1 MLRHILY
8 ISILLLIL
16 PFFNAEGQGVLI
28 GKKDGATNPFAKL
41 EVYSTSSGLL
51 IPRMT
56 TEQRE
61 AIRPDGSAISLLVF
75 DTDKG
80 AFMFFNGDNWV
91 GLLSG
96 EGNDEI
102 RELLEELMK
111 EITEDMENR
120 FTVIY
125 EKLKLDSTN
134 LSTRMDYIE
143 MLISEI
149 DLSALEV
156 IKQQI
161 IADSLHFEQQLGRKV
176 DTAAFNDTLVA
187 LRKLIVDAKKG
198 QQNAAVVATLNERP
212 LAGTTLGDLVIVSN
226 NGQGFREVF
235 VWADTNADGE
245 GDAWESVDKAQLAN
259 GYDVYWFKQPAS
271 QNPTDI
277 SIYTPEKIVA
287 PASVSLSTMGY
298 TIETGENFEGYYIL
312 AFPDTWGEPQFT
324 LRDFPIIDGM
334 QMYPIQING
343 IKYQTW
349 TVYISMTADYTFDL
363 KLKALNY

>member
-8 ISILLLIL
+8 ISILFLIL

-41 EVYSTSSGLL
+41 EMYSTNSGLL

-56 TEQRE
+56 TTQRE

-75 DTDKG
+75 DTDLG
-80 AFMFFNGDNWV
+80 AFMFFNGDDWV

-102 RELLEELMK
+102 RKLLEELMK
-111 EITEDMENR
+111 EITADMENR

-125 EKLKLDSTN
+125 DKLELDSTT
-134 LSTRMDYIE
+134 LATRMDYIE
-143 MLISEI
+143 QLISEI

-161 IADSLHFEQQLGRKV
+161 IADSLHFEQELGRKV
-176 DTAAFNDTLVA
+176 DTAAFNDTVAA
-187 LRKLIVDAKKG
+187 LRQLIVDAKKG
-198 QQNAAVVATLNERP
+198 QQNAMVVATLSERP
-212 LAGTTLGDLVIVSN
+212 AAGTTLGDMVIISN
-226 NGQGFREVF
+226 NGEGFREVF
-235 VWADTNADGE
+235 VWADTDADGE
-245 GDAWESVDKAQLAN
+245 GDTWESIDKAQLAN
-259 GYDVYWFKQPAS
+259 GYDVYWFKQPS
-271 QNPTDI
+271 TQNPTDA
-277 SIYTPEKIVA
+277 SIYTSDKIVA
-287 PASVSLSTMGY
+287 PGSVSFSSNGY
-298 TIETGENFEGYYIL
+298 TIETGENFEGNYIL

-334 QMYPIQING
+334 RMYPMEING

-363 KLKALNY
+363 KLKALN